1 LPRGSTRASSRAPTS
16 SGRGS
21 GLRPAVL
28 RLEKGFRG
36 IPPSIHR
43 MATAANSDSAD
54 AGGIRERCLT
64 GIEGLDNILGGG
76 IPRGNMVL
84 VAGSVGTGKTTLC
97 LEFLVRGAEKG
108 ERTLFFSVTEAS
120 AKLIE
125 NLSTFEFF
133 RQELVKSGGLIFID
147 VPEIYDR
154 LGLNHEELTLEEID
168 LLLKT
173 FLDLAREAGAQRVV
187 LDSLTSVCYRIRRDE
202 RIRDFMLKL
211 SQGLAELGCTTLLV
225 SEIGQAAGRYSL
237 HGVEEAIVDG
247 VLLLGNARR
256 QGDILRI
263 LQVVKMRGTS
273 HSRAQYVIELTP
285 IGLLMAPHLKGGRQ
299 ES

>member
-1 LPRGSTRASSRAPTS
+1 
-16 SGRGS
+16 
-21 GLRPAVL
+21 
-28 RLEKGFRG
+28 
-36 IPPSIHR
+36 
-43 MATAANSDSAD
+43 
-54 AGGIRERCLT
+54 
-64 GIEGLDNILGGG
+64 
-76 IPRGNMVL
+76 
-84 VAGSVGTGKTTLC
+84 TTLC

>member
-1 LPRGSTRASSRAPTS
+1 
-16 SGRGS
+16 
-21 GLRPAVL
+21 
-28 RLEKGFRG
+28 
-36 IPPSIHR
+36 